1 MKMESLPKEDRWRRN
16 EELRWLVG
24 VKKMVEPAVFGS
36 GEGKE
41 NEIQGKV
48 PPAGF
53 KERKAG

>member
-1 MKMESLPKEDRWRRN
+1 MESLPKEDRWRRN